1 MSQLDAVVL
10 ENVTKRFGNHTA
22 VDGVDL
28 AIQHGAIHG
37 FLGPNGSGKTTT
49 LRLIMRLFAPDSGRV
64 VVMGE
69 DHGACSRDEVGYL
82 PEERGLYKTMKVGE
96 MLEFLARLKG
106 VRQPASLVDDWLTRF
121 DLIAWKKKKIETLSK
136 GMAQKV
142 QFIGAILSRPKLAL
156 LDEPFSGLDPVN
168 ALVLRETLIRL
179 REEGTTIILSTHDL
193 ALAEQ
198 MCDSFFLIH
207 RGKKLLS
214 GSWSEVQRDHGGE
227 RVRISFVDPGIRP
240 DGVAGVAGAIP
251 TGEAW
256 ELDLAEN
263 ATPESVLPEL
273 LRLGQIRRF
282 ETGQASLS
290 DIFLRLVGATAGAS
304 VGH

>member
-10 ENVTKRFGNHTA
+10 ENVTKRFGNHIA

-49 LRLIMRLFAPDSGRV
+49 LRLIMRLFKPDSGRV

-106 VRQPASLVDDWLTRF
+106 VRQPAPLVDDWLTRF

-168 ALVLRETLIRL
+168 ALVMREALLRL

-273 LRLGQIRRF
+273 LRLGGIRRF

>member
-1 MSQLDAVVL
+1 MSHLDAVVL
-10 ENVTKRFGNHTA
+10 EKVTKRFGNYTA

-28 AIQHGAIHG
+28 VIQHGAIHG

-49 LRLIMRLFAPDSGRV
+49 LRLIMRLFAPDEGRV

-69 DHGACSRDEVGYL
+69 THGGCSRDEVGYL

-106 VRQPASLVDDWLTRF
+106 VHQPASLVDDWLKRF
-121 DLIAWKKKKIETLSK
+121 DLFAWKKKKIETLSK

-142 QFIGAILSRPKLAL
+142 QFIGAIISRPKLAL

-168 ALVLRETLIRL
+168 ALVMREALIRL
-179 REEGTTIILSTHDL
+179 REEGTTVILSTHDL

-207 RGKKLLS
+207 KGKKLLS

-227 RVRISFVDPGIRP
+227 RVRVSFVDPGIRP
-240 DGVAGVAGAIP
+240 DGVSGVAGAIP

-256 ELDLAEN
+256 ELDIAEN
-263 ATPESVLPEL
+263 ATPESVLAEL
-273 LRLGQIRRF
+273 LPLGGIRRF

>member
-1 MSQLDAVVL
+1 MSHMDAVVL

-49 LRLIMRLFAPDSGRV
+49 LRLIMRLFAPDKGRV

-69 DHGACSRDEVGYL
+69 DHGGCSRDEVGYL

-106 VRQPASLVDDWLTRF
+106 VRQPANLVDEWLTRF

-168 ALVLRETLIRL
+168 ALVMREALIRL
-179 REEGTTIILSTHDL
+179 REEGTTVILSTHDL

-207 RGKKLLS
+207 KGKKLLS

-227 RVRISFVDPGIRP
+227 RVRVSFVDPGIRP
-240 DGVAGVAGAIP
+240 DKIVGVAGAIP

-263 ATPESVLPEL
+263 ATPDSVLPDL
-273 LRLGQIRRF
+273 LRLGSIRRF

>member
-10 ENVTKRFGNHTA
+10 ENVTKRFGNHIA

-49 LRLIMRLFAPDSGRV
+49 LRLIMRLFKPDSGRV

-106 VRQPASLVDDWLTRF
+106 VRQPAPLVDDWLTRF

-168 ALVLRETLIRL
+168 ALVMRETLIRL
-179 REEGTTIILSTHDL
+179 REEGTTIILSTRDL

-273 LRLGQIRRF
+273 LRLGGIRRF

>member
-10 ENVTKRFGNHTA
+10 ENVTKRFGNHIA

-49 LRLIMRLFAPDSGRV
+49 LRLIMRLFKPDSGRV

-69 DHGACSRDEVGYL
+69 DHGAWSRDEVGYL

-106 VRQPASLVDDWLTRF
+106 VRQPAPLVDDWLTRF

-168 ALVLRETLIRL
+168 ALVMRETLIRL

-273 LRLGQIRRF
+273 LRLGGIRRF

>member
-10 ENVTKRFGNHTA
+10 ENVTKRFGNHIA

-49 LRLIMRLFAPDSGRV
+49 LRLIMRLFKPDSGRV

-106 VRQPASLVDDWLTRF
+106 VRQPAPLVDDWLTRF

-168 ALVLRETLIRL
+168 ALVMRETLIRL

-256 ELDLAEN
+256 E
-263 ATPESVLPEL
+263 
-273 LRLGQIRRF
+273 
-282 ETGQASLS
+282 
-290 DIFLRLVGATAGAS
+290 
-304 VGH
+304 

>member
-168 ALVLRETLIRL
+168 ALVMREALIRL

-240 DGVAGVAGAIP
+240 DRVAGVAGAIP

-273 LRLGQIRRF
+273 LRLGGIRRF

>member
-10 ENVTKRFGNHTA
+10 ENVTKRFGNHIA

-49 LRLIMRLFAPDSGRV
+49 LRLIMRLFNPDSGRV

-106 VRQPASLVDDWLTRF
+106 VRQPAPLVDDWLTRF

-168 ALVLRETLIRL
+168 ALVMRETLIRL

-273 LRLGQIRRF
+273 LRLGGIRRF

>member
-1 MSQLDAVVL
+1 MSLDEAVVL
-10 ENVTKRFGNHTA
+10 EKVTKRFGNHTA
-22 VDGVDL
+22 VDAVDL
-28 AIQHGAIHG
+28 VVRTGSIHG

-49 LRLIMRLFAPDSGRV
+49 LRMIMRLFNPDEGRV

-96 MLEFLARLKG
+96 LLVYLAQLKG
-106 VRQPASLVDDWLTRF
+106 VTRPGPLVDEWLEKLQLS
-121 DLIAWKKKKIETLSK
+121 DWKKKKIEALSK

-142 QFIGAILSRPKLAL
+142 QFIGAVISKPKLAL

-168 ALVLRETLIRL
+168 AKVLREALVQI
-179 REEGTTIILSTHDL
+179 REEGTTVILSTHDL

-207 RGKKLLS
+207 KGKKLAS
-214 GSWSEVQRDHGGE
+214 GTWHDVQQKHGGE
-227 RVRISFVDPGIRP
+227 RVRISYVDPQINPTRVQ
-240 DGVAGVAGAIP
+240 GVAEAIN
-251 TGEAW
+251 TGESW
-256 ELDLAEN
+256 ELHLANGVNPSDL
-263 ATPESVLPEL
+263 LPEL
-273 LRLGQIRRF
+273 NRIGQIRRY
-282 ETGQASLS
+282 EAGKSSLS
-290 DIFLRLVGATAGAS
+290 DIFLRLVGATGGEA

>member
-10 ENVTKRFGNHTA
+10 ENVTKRFGNHIA

-106 VRQPASLVDDWLTRF
+106 VRQPAPLVDDWLTRF

-168 ALVLRETLIRL
+168 ALVMREALIRL

-273 LRLGQIRRF
+273 LRLGGIRRF

>member
-10 ENVTKRFGNHTA
+10 ENVTKRFGNHIA

-49 LRLIMRLFAPDSGRV
+49 LRLIMRLFKPDSGRV

-106 VRQPASLVDDWLTRF
+106 VRQPAPLVDDWLTRF

-168 ALVLRETLIRL
+168 ALVMRETLIRL

-273 LRLGQIRRF
+273 LRLGGIRRF

>member
-106 VRQPASLVDDWLTRF
+106 VRQPAPLVDDWLTRF

-168 ALVLRETLIRL
+168 ALVMRETLIRL

-273 LRLGQIRRF
+273 LRLGGIRRF

>member
-10 ENVTKRFGNHTA
+10 ENVTKRFGNHIA

-49 LRLIMRLFAPDSGRV
+49 LRLIMRLFKPDSGRV

-106 VRQPASLVDDWLTRF
+106 VRQPAPLVDDWLTRF

-156 LDEPFSGLDPVN
+156 LDEPFSGLDTVN
-168 ALVLRETLIRL
+168 ALVMRETLIRL

-273 LRLGQIRRF
+273 LRLGGIRRF

>member
-10 ENVTKRFGNHTA
+10 ENVTKRFGNHIA

-106 VRQPASLVDDWLTRF
+106 VRQPAPLVDDWLTRF

-168 ALVLRETLIRL
+168 ALVMRETLIRL

-273 LRLGQIRRF
+273 LRLGGIRRF

>member
-1 MSQLDAVVL
+1 MSLDEAVVL
-10 ENVTKRFGNHTA
+10 EKVTKRFGTHTA
-22 VDGVDL
+22 VDAVDL
-28 AIQHGAIHG
+28 VVRTGAIHG

-49 LRLIMRLFAPDSGRV
+49 LRMIMRLFNPDEGRV

-96 MLEFLARLKG
+96 LLVYLAQLKG
-106 VRQPASLVDDWLTRF
+106 VTRPGPLVDEWLEKLQLS
-121 DLIAWKKKKIETLSK
+121 DWKKKKVEALSK

-142 QFIGAILSRPKLAL
+142 QFIGAVISKPKLAL

-168 ALVLRETLIRL
+168 AKVLREALVQI
-179 REEGTTIILSTHDL
+179 REEGTTVILSTHDL

-207 RGKKLLS
+207 KGKKLAS
-214 GSWSEVQRDHGGE
+214 GTWHDVQQKHGGE
-227 RVRISFVDPGIRP
+227 RVRISYVDPQINPTQVR
-240 DGVAGVAGAIP
+240 GVAEAIN
-251 TGEAW
+251 TGESW
-256 ELDLAEN
+256 ELHLANGVNPSDL
-263 ATPESVLPEL
+263 LPEL
-273 LRLGQIRRF
+273 NRIGQIRRY
-282 ETGQASLS
+282 EAGKSSLS
-290 DIFLRLVGATAGAS
+290 DIFLRLVGATGGEA